1 MCGDFRR
8 LDRVAVLARLRDEL
22 KSLSNSVTAKLRT
35 KTEVSK

>member
-22 KSLSNSVTAKLRT
+22 KSLSNSVTAKRT
-35 KTEVSK
+35 AGANQQ